1 MVICV
6 NEELA
11 TPGLAS
17 TGSPPWAEPAA
28 LISMSMKV
36 GLDGRFPLWA
46 GAGWW
51 ARSDLRVLSWSHLR
65 TGCQ

>member
-17 TGSPPWAEPAA
+17 TGSPPWAASAA
-28 LISMSMKV
+28 LISMCGKV
-36 GLDGRFPLWA
+36 GLEGRFSPWA

-51 ARSDLRVLSWSHLR
+51 ARGDLGVLSRSQLR